1 MSAPREPSAVTHVL
15 HLRDGEVRANE
26 PSPGFWVVSWYPH
39 RSDHPDHPGATIDSA
54 HESMPTEGGAD
65 AILEWARERF
75 ETDDPRILAEVS
87 VEEGASKEEL
97 DALRALFDE
106 AGAPAV
112 VNAGIIRR
120 SADLLP
126 WAMLIKAPLVAFLT
140 ALATRLGTDAAVAL
154 ETFVAKVY
162 AARGD
167 PVERTVQSSLR
178 MRIPRE
184 R

>member
-39 RSDHPDHPGATIDSA
+39 RSDHPDHPDATIDSA

-97 DALRALFDE
+97 DALQAL
-106 AGAPAV
+106 
-112 VNAGIIRR
+112 
-120 SADLLP
+120 
-126 WAMLIKAPLVAFLT
+126 LT
-140 ALATRLGTDAAVAL
+140 KLARPPSSMQGSFGGPPISCLG
-154 ETFVAKVY
+154 
-162 AARGD
+162 RC
-167 PVERTVQSSLR
+167 SSR
-178 MRIPRE
+178 HRWSPS
-184 R
+184 